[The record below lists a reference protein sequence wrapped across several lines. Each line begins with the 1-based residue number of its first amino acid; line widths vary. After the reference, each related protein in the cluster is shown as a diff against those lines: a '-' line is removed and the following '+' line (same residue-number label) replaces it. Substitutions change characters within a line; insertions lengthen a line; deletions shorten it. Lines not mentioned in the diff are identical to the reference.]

1 MLTDDGEHRATNY
14 MVQANAAV
22 KFNIDLS
29 GMKGAALAAMYGGR
43 IDAESGLITFRP
55 PQVGDQFDFRISPT
69 GRITSHNPP
78 YNMHAERRAMET
90 MEGHRKMNSRRELE
104 LAREAMLRQ
113 MAETEQALK
122 KYEKYPAE
130 EEFPNLVRFQMKKKH
145 VVRRPVQLGAIVSSH
160 HYTIG
165 EVYKGL
171 RADYPANAYH
181 SSVPY
186 ETVAEEITLTYVAAR
201 IEDNWYLTGNTS
213 PQKLTHDEFIEFLV
227 DGEVDRL
234 EFFAD
239 PSDVRT
245 IDG

>member
-29 GMKGAALAAMYGGR
+29 NDPDVFAALYGGALSSDQR
-43 IDAESGLITFRP
+43 RYLKSKVLGQIYGQGR
-55 PQVGDQFDFRISPT
+55 PQVGDSMIV
-69 GRITSHNPP
+69 H
-78 YNMHAERRAMET
+78 HT
-90 MEGHRKMNSRRELE
+90 MTTQTEGTRKMNSRRELE

-145 VVRRPVQLGAIVSSH
+145 VVRRPLQLGAVAS
-160 HYTIG
+160 HYTVG
-165 EVYKGL
+165 EIYKEL
-171 RADYPANAYH
+171 RADYPAKGYH
-181 SSVPY
+181 TAVPY
-186 ETVAEEITLTYVAAR
+186 ETVTEEITLTYVAAR

-239 PSDVRT
+239 PSDVRN